1 MEFFDYTI
9 KEVLPSRL
17 QGGKTIIHTLN
28 PHSFCIAK
36 TDRLFKESLL
46 SADYLIPDGVGIV
59 LAVRILFGKKI
70 KKVSG
75 SDLHAHVLQVAN
87 DNSLRV
93 FYLGASESTLLKI
106 KEKVNLEHPNIEV
119 GCYSP
124 PYKNEFDPEDNRL
137 MREKINGFKT
147 DVLFVG
153 MTAPKQEKWIY
164 ENIQS
169 LNVLFASG
177 IGAVFD
183 FYAGTVKRPSQFWI
197 KMGLEWLPRLFREPK
212 RLWKRNFHS
221 TPEFLFDIIKEKITP
236 TSRSN

>member
-9 KEVLPSRL
+9 KEELPSRL
-17 QGGKTIIHTLN
+17 NGGKTIINTLN

-36 TDRLFKESLL
+36 KDPLFKKSLV

-59 LAVRILFGKKI
+59 LAVKILFGKKI
-70 KKVSG
+70 RKVSG
-75 SDLHAHVLQVAN
+75 SDLHAHILDVAN
-87 DNSLRV
+87 RYSLRV
-93 FYLGASESTLLKI
+93 FYLGASENTLLKI
-106 KEKVNLEHPNIEV
+106 KEKVNLSHPNIKV
-119 GCYSP
+119 GWFSP
-124 PYKNEFDPEDNRL
+124 PYKNEFDPDDNRL
-137 MREKINGFKT
+137 MREKINDFNA

-164 ENIQS
+164 ENIQD
-169 LNVLFASG
+169 LHVVFASG

-197 KMGLEWLPRLFREPK
+197 RMGLEWLPRLFREPK

-221 TPEFLFDIIKEKITP
+221 TPEFLFDIIKEKISP
-236 TSRSN
+236 ISRFN